1 MFKFINGISLK
12 SVLLRAIVSGWAIAV
27 LVLVVLYICSAYGQP
42 AFLVWWFALTG
53 VVLLGFS
60 LFLYELHL
68 RLIKPVM
75 HICRFARLWS
85 WIIWVV
91 ALVFFGLP
99 SLVAPTPTILILL
112 EPLGVLTGILV
123 CLWVKRKG
131 LLAWIQ

>member
-1 MFKFINGISLK
+1 MFKFVDIISLK
-12 SVLLRAIVSGWAIAV
+12 SFLFRAVRSGWAIAV
-27 LVLVVLYICSAYGQP
+27 LVLVALYICSAYGQP
-42 AFLVWWFALTG
+42 AFLVWWFALTS
-53 VVLLGFS
+53 VVFLGFS

-85 WIIWVV
+85 WMIWVV
-91 ALVFFGLP
+91 ALVFIGLS